1 LISHIL
7 DFDQLFNP
15 QNNQPITNQPINEQ
29 AKMHI
34 AMTKTTL
41 FAAALAMAST
51 ASAHMLMD
59 GPKPF
64 KTTEKS
70 PLLES
75 GSNFPCQIGA
85 GGSYVMNTMN
95 NWTVGSDVTLAI
107 AENTATHSGG
117 SCQVSVT
124 KDKEPTPQSVWK
136 VIHSIEGGCPQAK
149 DGNLM
154 PTHNFTFTVP
164 SEVPNGQLTMAW
176 TWFNKVGN
184 REMYMDCA
192 PVKVSGGSGD
202 GLDSLPDMAVANLE
216 SQGSCKT
223 TPNFDYT
230 FANPGKYVT
239 KAGKGPYKEL
249 CGGAPSEGGSTGG
262 GAPSSTG
269 GGAPSSTGGYGSNG
283 GSGSPG
289 GFNSGSSSGNS
300 GAAVPPATPIETPMQ
315 PNATTPKEPEAT
327 TPKEPESS
335 TPKPP
340 STGNSS
346 SGDSSSGGASG
357 GVASSGG
364 SSCSEEGAITCK
376 DQDHFGICSNGSLVW
391 QSVAA
396 GTACNNGVIAR
407 RGYMHRHQR
416 HSI

>member
-1 LISHIL
+1 
-7 DFDQLFNP
+7 
-15 QNNQPITNQPINEQ
+15 
-29 AKMHI
+29 MYI

-51 ASAHMLMD
+51 VSAHMIMEI
-59 GPKPF
+59 PAPF
-64 KTTEKS
+64 LSPDKA
-70 PLLES
+70 PLLAS
-75 GSNFPCQIGA
+75 GANFPCQVGS
-85 GGSYVMNTMN
+85 GGSYVVNSTYKN
-95 NWTVGSDVTLAI
+95 VWTVGSEVLLKI
-107 AENTATHSGG
+107 QNNTATHSGG

-136 VIHSIEGGCPQAK
+136 VIHSIEGGCPSSK
-149 DGNLM
+149 DGNGG
-154 PTHNFTFTVP
+154 PVNNFTFTVP
-164 SEVPNGQLTMAW
+164 SEVPDGRLTMAW
-176 TWFNKVGN
+176 TWFNKSGN
-184 REMYMDCA
+184 REMYMNCA
-192 PVKVSGGSGD
+192 PIEVSGGSGD
-202 GLDSLPDMAVANLE
+202 GFDSLPDMAVANIDGL
-216 SQGSCKT
+216 GTCKT
-223 TPNFDYT
+223 NPLVDYT
-230 FANPGKYVT
+230 FAKPGKYVT
-239 KAGKGPYKEL
+239 KMGTTTSYQDL
-249 CGGAPSEGGSTGG
+249 CGGAPSEG
-262 GAPSSTG
+262 SSTG
-269 GGAPSSTGGYGSNG
+269 AGAAPSQGSSTGGYGSNS

-289 GFNSGSSSGNS
+289 GVNSGNS
-300 GAAVPPATPIETPMQ
+300 GAAVPPATPIETPKQ

-335 TPKPP
+335 APKPP

-346 SGDSSSGGASG
+346 SGGSSSGGAYG

-407 RGYMHRHQR
+407 RGYVHRHQR

>member
-1 LISHIL
+1 
-7 DFDQLFNP
+7 
-15 QNNQPITNQPINEQ
+15 
-29 AKMHI
+29 MYI
-34 AMTKTTL
+34 AMTKTSL

-51 ASAHMLMD
+51 ASAHMY
-59 GPKPF
+59 
-64 KTTEKS
+64 
-70 PLLES
+70 LLEPVPFGYDHPDRAPLSAS
-75 GSNFPCQIGA
+75 GSNFPCQVGA
-85 GGSYVMNTMN
+85 GGSYIVKQMNK
-95 NWTVGSDVTLAI
+95 WTVGSKVTLGI
-107 AENTATHSGG
+107 EPNSATHSGG

-136 VIHSIEGGCPQAK
+136 VIHSIEGGCPQNQE
-149 DGNLM
+149 GNVV
-154 PTHNFTFTVP
+154 PKGNFTFTIP
-164 SEVPNGQLTMAW
+164 PEVPDGRLTMAW
-176 TWFNKVGN
+176 TWFNKSGN
-184 REMYMDCA
+184 REMYMNCA
-192 PVKVSGGSGD
+192 PIEVSGSSGD
-202 GLDSLPDMAVANLE
+202 GLDSLPDMAVANIDG
-216 SQGSCKT
+216 QNTCKT
-223 TPNFDYT
+223 TPLVDYT

-239 KAGKGPYKEL
+239 TAGLGPYTDL
-249 CGGAPSEGGSTGG
+249 CGGAPSAGVSTGGGAPSEGGSTGG
-262 GAPSSTG
+262 
-269 GGAPSSTGGYGSNG
+269 YGSNN

-289 GFNSGSSSGNS
+289 GVNSGNS
-300 GAAVPPATPIETPMQ
+300 GAAVPPATPIETPKQ

-335 TPKPP
+335 APKPP

-346 SGDSSSGGASG
+346 SGGSSSGGSSSGGASSGGASG

>member
-1 LISHIL
+1 
-7 DFDQLFNP
+7 
-15 QNNQPITNQPINEQ
+15 
-29 AKMHI
+29 MHI
-34 AMTKTTL
+34 AMTKTKTTL
-41 FAAALAMAST
+41 FAVALAMVPT
-51 ASAHMLMD
+51 ASAHMFMD
-59 GPKPF
+59 NPKPF
-64 KTTEKS
+64 QNIDNS
-70 PLLES
+70 PLLAS
-75 GSNFPCQIGA
+75 GSNFPCKIGP
-85 GGSYVMNTMN
+85 GGSYVVDTMN
-95 NWTVGSDVTLAI
+95 EWTVGSDVTLTFRG
-107 AENTATHSGG
+107 TATHGGG

-136 VIHSIEGGCPQAK
+136 VIHSIEGGCPTTEHINGGALK
-149 DGNLM
+149 SF
-154 PTHNFTFTVP
+154 PFTVP
-164 SEVPNGQLTMAW
+164 SELPEGQLTMAW
-176 TWFNKVGN
+176 TWFNNIGG
-184 REMYMDCA
+184 REMYMSCA
-192 PVKVSGGSGD
+192 PIKVSGGSGD
-202 GLDSLPDMAVANLE
+202 GFDSLPDMAVANLE
-216 SQGSCKT
+216 NQGSCNT
-223 TPNFDYT
+223 TENFDYT

-239 KAGKGPYKEL
+239 KTLTESPVQDL
-249 CGGAPSEGGSTGG
+249 CGGGGGAPSEGG
-262 GAPSSTG
+262 
-269 GGAPSSTGGYGSNG
+269 STGGYGSNG

-289 GFNSGSSSGNS
+289 GVNSGNS
-300 GAAVPPATPIETPMQ
+300 GAAVPPATPIETPKQ

-335 TPKPP
+335 APKPP

-346 SGDSSSGGASG
+346 SGGSSSGGSSSGGSSSGGAYG

>member
-1 LISHIL
+1 
-7 DFDQLFNP
+7 
-15 QNNQPITNQPINEQ
+15 
-29 AKMHI
+29 MHI
-34 AMTKTTL
+34 AMTKKTL
-41 FAAALAMAST
+41 FATALAMAST
-51 ASAHMLMD
+51 ASAHMDMSN
-59 GPKPF
+59 PKPF
-64 KTTEKS
+64 QNIDNS

-75 GSNFPCQIGA
+75 GSNFPCKIGP
-85 GGSYVMNTMN
+85 GGSYVVDTMN
-95 NWTVGSDVTLAI
+95 EWTVGSDVILNITG
-107 AENTATHSGG
+107 TATHGGG

-136 VIHSIEGGCPQAK
+136 VIHSIEGGCPTSEHKNGGA
-149 DGNLM
+149 LRLF
-154 PTHNFTFTVP
+154 PFTVP
-164 SEVPNGQLTMAW
+164 PELPEGQLTMAW
-176 TWFNKVGN
+176 TWFNNIGG
-184 REMYMDCA
+184 REMYMSCA
-192 PVKVSGGSGD
+192 PIKVSGGSGD
-202 GLDSLPDMAVANLE
+202 GFDSLPDMAVANI
-216 SQGSCKT
+216 GDACKT
-223 TPNFDYT
+223 EENFDYT

-239 KAGKGPYKEL
+239 KLRSESSVQAL

-262 GAPSSTG
+262 GAPSEG
-269 GGAPSSTGGYGSNG
+269 GSTGGYGNNS

-289 GFNSGSSSGNS
+289 GVNSGNS
-300 GAAVPPATPIETPMQ
+300 GAAVPPATPIETPKQ
-315 PNATTPKEPEAT
+315 PNATTPKEPEAITPKEPEAT

-335 TPKPP
+335 APKPP

-346 SGDSSSGGASG
+346 SGGSSSGGAYG
-357 GVASSGG
+357 GAASSGG

>member
-1 LISHIL
+1 
-7 DFDQLFNP
+7 
-15 QNNQPITNQPINEQ
+15 
-29 AKMHI
+29 MYI

-51 ASAHMLMD
+51 ASAHMVMLE
-59 GPKPF
+59 PKPF
-64 KTTEKS
+64 GLGDPDKS
-70 PLLES
+70 PLSAS
-75 GSNFPCQIGA
+75 GSNFPCQVGA
-85 GGSYVMNTMN
+85 GGSYVVNTMN
-95 NWTVGSDVTLAI
+95 KWTVGSNITLTI
-107 AENTATHSGG
+107 KPNSATHGGG

-136 VIHSIEGGCPQAK
+136 VIHSIEGGCPSSE
-149 DGNLM
+149 
-154 PTHNFTFTVP
+154 PHNGGALNSFPFNVP
-164 SEVPNGQLTMAW
+164 SELPEGQLTMAW
-176 TWFNKVGN
+176 TWFNKEGN
-184 REMYMDCA
+184 REMYMNCA
-192 PVKVSGGSGD
+192 PIEVSGGSGD
-202 GLDSLPDMAVANLE
+202 GFDSLPDMAVANIE
-216 SQGSCKT
+216 SQGSCGT
-223 TPNFDYT
+223 TTEFFDYN
-230 FANPGKYVT
+230 FANPGKSVT
-239 KAGKGPYKEL
+239 RMGTGPYKGL
-249 CGGAPSEGGSTGG
+249 CGGAASEGGSTGGGGPSSTGG

-283 GSGSPG
+283 GSGSLG

-300 GAAVPPATPIETPMQ
+300 GAAVPPATPIETPKQ

-346 SGDSSSGGASG
+346 SGGSSSGGASG
-357 GVASSGG
+357 GVASSSG
-364 SSCSEEGAITCK
+364 SSCSEEGAIMCK

>member
-1 LISHIL
+1 
-7 DFDQLFNP
+7 
-15 QNNQPITNQPINEQ
+15 
-29 AKMHI
+29 MYI
-34 AMTKTTL
+34 ATTKNTL
-41 FAAALAMAST
+41 FAALAMAST
-51 ASAHMLMD
+51 ASAHMVMENPVPF
-59 GPKPF
+59 GPGKPNN
-64 KTTEKS
+64 S
-70 PLLES
+70 PLDS
-75 GSNFPCQIGA
+75 TGSNFPCKIGP
-85 GGSYVMNTMN
+85 GGSYVVKTMN
-95 NWTVGSDVTLAI
+95 EWTVGSDVTLSF
-107 AENTATHSGG
+107 EYGTATHAGG

-136 VIHSIEGGCPQAK
+136 VIHSIEGGCPTA
-149 DGNLM
+149 DSGNNGKINSF
-154 PTHNFTFTVP
+154 PFTVP
-164 SEVPNGQLTMAW
+164 SELPEGQLTMAW
-176 TWFNKVGN
+176 TWFNSKGD
-184 REMYMDCA
+184 REMYMNCA
-192 PVKVSGGSGD
+192 PIKVAGGSGD
-202 GLDSLPDMAVANLE
+202 GFDSLPDMAVANIAG
-216 SQGSCKT
+216 QGSCNT
-223 TPNFDYT
+223 TENFDYA

-239 KAGKGPYKEL
+239 KTRTENPVQDL
-249 CGGAPSEGGSTGG
+249 CGGGGAPSEGG
-262 GAPSSTG
+262 
-269 GGAPSSTGGYGSNG
+269 STGGYGSNG

-289 GFNSGSSSGNS
+289 GVNSGNS
-300 GAAVPPATPIETPMQ
+300 GAAVPPVPPATPIETPKQ

-335 TPKPP
+335 APKPP

-346 SGDSSSGGASG
+346 SSGSSSGGAYG